1 MAKHLSFLSHFV
13 ERSTWTWNVLNHI
26 LTAMEAVQV
35 KFSFPESQV
44 LKQQV
49 QISLKDQIPPPRKLL
64 FFLLSQRLFN
74 ILPIVPH
81 KNMQKLLMT
90 QKVLYWNAAKKPIP
104 AFRTLTEEY
113 FSFKLRDVTAG
124 TSVTVLAMEILHG
137 NKLIF
142 QIVRTAYD
150 WTKLSS

>member
-1 MAKHLSFLSHFV
+1 
-13 ERSTWTWNVLNHI
+13 
-26 LTAMEAVQV
+26 MEAVQV

-49 QISLKDQIPPPRKLL
+49 QISVKDQIPPHKLL

-90 QKVLYWNAAKKPIP
+90 QKVLYWNAGKKNIP

-124 TSVTVLAMEILHG
+124 TLVTVLAMEILHG

-150 WTKLSS
+150 RTKLSS